1 MDNLRAQFQETWGH
15 LAPWQR
21 FAGIAILVSGVA
33 MALLFGL
40 WMKEPSYAL
49 LYQGLDERDA
59 AAIVKELETENIP
72 YRLSAGGTAIEVP
85 PKEVANVRLK
95 LAAQNLP
102 KGGVVGFELFD
113 QGGLS
118 GLGMTERMQAV
129 NFQRALEGELSRTIM
144 ALDAIEVARVHI
156 VIPEESLFAEQ
167 QEEPKASVMFKPASS
182 ARLSNSQVQAIR
194 YLVANSVE
202 GLDPANVSIVDT
214 EGNVYESPDASPEMS
229 LMAASGS
236 QLQIQ
241 RSYEIESQ
249 NKIQAMLDRAL
260 GPQKA
265 VVRVNVEMNW
275 DQEEST
281 LETVAPAGEVGSV
294 VRSTQQKQESWKG
307 APASAAEGVP
317 GVDANAPA
325 DLPNYQAGEAG
336 SSAGEYSNQESVV
349 NYEVSKEI
357 KNVQRQPGR
366 VERVSV
372 AVLVDES
379 LAEEEV
385 DKIKA
390 LVKAA
395 VGFNEERGD
404 QVTVQRIA
412 FNDTVLA
419 QEAAVLDE
427 MAQRDFYVRIGTIV
441 ALLLGLGAILFFA
454 WKLFSDMQKRMLPY
468 VIEPDVPA
476 LPDGQQA
483 SASLQQAASSAY
495 SQASGEP
502 PPALSEAE
510 LEDWLKLPSPDEG
523 EMRLRAV
530 ARRNPE
536 LIAAILKDWVKQKS
550 KKAPAVS

>member
-1 MDNLRAQFQETWGH
+1 MDNLRAQFQETWGQ

-21 FAGIAILVSGVA
+21 FAGVAILVSGVA
-33 MALLFGL
+33 MALLFSL

-49 LYQGLDERDA
+49 LYQGLNEQDA
-59 AAIVKELETENIP
+59 AAIVKELESAGIP
-72 YRLSAGGTAIEVP
+72 YQLVAGGTAIEVP
-85 PKEVANVRLK
+85 AKDVANVRLK

-113 QGGLS
+113 QSGLS
-118 GLGMTERMQAV
+118 GIGMTERMQKV

-144 ALDAIEVARVHI
+144 ALDTVEVARVHI
-156 VIPEESLFAEQ
+156 VLPEESLFADQ
-167 QEEPKASVMFKPASS
+167 QEDPKASVMFKPASG

-202 GLDPANVSIVDT
+202 GLEPSNVSIVDT
-214 EGNVYESPDASPEMS
+214 EGNVYESPEASAEMS
-229 LMAASGS
+229 VMAATGN

-241 RSYEIESQ
+241 RSYEVESQ
-249 NKIQAMLDRAL
+249 SKIQAMLDRAL

-275 DQEEST
+275 DREEST

-325 DLPNYQAGEAG
+325 DDVPNYQAGDAAG
-336 SSAGEYSNQESVV
+336 GVGEYSNQESVV

-357 KNVQRQPGR
+357 KNIQRQPGR

-385 DKIKA
+385 DKVKA

-412 FNDTVLA
+412 FNDVLLT
-419 QEAAVLDE
+419 QEAAALEE
-427 MAQRDFYVRIGTIV
+427 MAQRDFYIRIGTIV

-483 SASLQQAASSAY
+483 TASLQQAASNAY
-495 SQASGEP
+495 GQASEP
-502 PPALSEAE
+502 PPALSEEE
-510 LEDWLKLPSPDEG
+510 LEEWLKLPSPDEG

-536 LIAAILKDWVKQKS
+536 LIATILKDWVKQKP
-550 KKAPAVS
+550 KKAPVTG